1 MDTYLHTF
9 IAVACIAAAFYI
21 GMFFSKQNLI
31 ENIVSHLLDSLEKD
45 GFIRTTIDKDGDK
58 TIIPI
63 SEIELSIYQERI
75 QNDKSI

>member
-9 IAVACIAAAFYI
+9 IAVAYIAAAFYI

-45 GFIRTTIDKDGDK
+45 GFIRTAIDKDGDK

-63 SEIELSIYQERI
+63 SEIELNIYQERI